1 MFLKNQKTIKHLKVS
16 LPDKRQDIFIGTN
29 FSSWIIEN
37 IASNNYSSFVVF
49 CDHNIADLY
58 RDFLSEVKTKLKPVE
73 IILVTPTEAN
83 KSIEF
88 LNVCLEKC
96 VAARL
101 NRNGCLIAIGGGIVG
116 DVAGF
121 LASVYMRGVDM
132 VFIPTTLMAQGDT
145 IINKVAISYK
155 LLKNIIGSFYSP
167 RFTFCDTGF
176 LKSLPEKEVSLGL
189 SEIIKHALIY
199 SPKLAKTLS
208 MTLSSALHDRENYDW
223 GHIIYESLRI
233 KNEIVAKDP
242 FDKLG
247 THKGL
252 SYGHTFANAF
262 EGLSDFNFRHG
273 EAVALGMC
281 VSGEV
286 SNKLGILN
294 RDDLELQNSLIAS
307 ANLPLKF
314 PHVTS
319 IDHIINLLKRDKI
332 SVNGGINLVILKRIG
347 KYEIINGVDEAI
359 VRTTLSQFLF

>member
-1 MFLKNQKTIKHLKVS
+1 
-16 LPDKRQDIFIGTN
+16 
-29 FSSWIIEN
+29 
-37 IASNNYSSFVVF
+37 
-49 CDHNIADLY
+49 
-58 RDFLSEVKTKLKPVE
+58 
-73 IILVTPTEAN
+73 
-83 KSIEF
+83 
-88 LNVCLEKC
+88 
-96 VAARL
+96 
-101 NRNGCLIAIGGGIVG
+101 
-116 DVAGF
+116 
-121 LASVYMRGVDM
+121 
-132 VFIPTTLMAQGDT
+132 MAQGDT

-167 RFTFCDTGF
+167 RFTFCDTNF
-176 LKSLPEKEVSLGL
+176 LQSLPEKEVSLGL

-199 SPKLAKTLS
+199 SPKLTKTLS
-208 MTLSSALHDRENYDW
+208 TTLSSVPHGQENCNWD
-223 GHIIYESLRI
+223 HVIYESLRI
-233 KNEIVAKDP
+233 KSEIVAKDP

-247 THKGL
+247 AHKGL

-281 VSGEV
+281 ISGEI

-319 IDHIINLLKRDKI
+319 IDQIINLLKRDKI

-347 KYEIINGVDEAI
+347 KYEIINDVDEAI

>member
-1 MFLKNQKTIKHLKVS
+1 MFSKNQKTIKHLKVS
-16 LPDKRQDIFIGTN
+16 LPDKRQDFFIGTN

-96 VAARL
+96 IAARL

-121 LASVYMRGVDM
+121 LASVYMRGIDM

-167 RFTFCDTGF
+167 HFTFCDTSF
-176 LKSLPEKEVSLGL
+176 LKSLSEKEVSLGL
-189 SEIIKHALIY
+189 SEIIKHALIS
-199 SPKLAKTLS
+199 SPKLVKTLS
-208 MTLSSALHDRENYDW
+208 MTLSSALHDRGIYDW
-223 GHIIYESLRI
+223 INIVYESLKI
-233 KNEIVAKDP
+233 KSELVSKDP

-286 SNKLGILN
+286 SNKLGILT

-314 PHVTS
+314 PHS
-319 IDHIINLLKRDKI
+319 ISVDQVINLLKRDKI
-332 SVNGGINLVILKRIG
+332 SVNGGINLVALKRIG
-347 KYEIINGVDEAI
+347 KYEILNDVDESI
-359 VRTTLSQFLF
+359 VRSTLSQFLF

>member
-1 MFLKNQKTIKHLKVS
+1 MFLKNKKAIKHLEVS
-16 LPDKRQDIFIGTN
+16 LPDKRQNIFIGTN
-29 FSSWIIEN
+29 FSSWIIEKV
-37 IASNNYSSFVVF
+37 SSSNYSSFVVF
-49 CDHNIADLY
+49 CDYNVADLY
-58 RDFLSEVKTKLKPVE
+58 QDFLSEIKTKLKPAE

-96 VAARL
+96 VAAKL

-167 RFTFCDTGF
+167 RFTFCDTSF
-176 LKSLPEKEVSLGL
+176 LKSLSEKEVSLGL
-189 SEIIKHALIY
+189 CEIIKHALIS
-199 SPKLAKTLS
+199 SPKLVETLS
-208 MTLSSALHDRENYDW
+208 MTLSSALHDRVNYDW
-223 GHIIYESLRI
+223 DNIIYESLKI
-233 KNEIVAKDP
+233 KGKLVAKDP
-242 FDKLG
+242 LDKLG

-252 SYGHTFANAF
+252 SYGHTFANVF

-273 EAVALGMC
+273 EAVALGMYI
-281 VSGEV
+281 SGEV
-286 SNKLGILN
+286 SNKLGILK

-314 PHVTS
+314 PHSTS
-319 IDHIINLLKRDKI
+319 IDQIINLLKRDKI
-332 SVNGGINLVILKRIG
+332 SVDGGINLVVLKRIG
-347 KYEIINGVDEAI
+347 KYEILNDIDEAI
-359 VRTTLSQFLF
+359 VRSTLSQFLF